1 MQTIVMLKKLPF
13 PRSMA
18 NVPVIAGGHHERMDG
33 KGYPY
38 QLTRSQMSIPV
49 RMMAIADVFEAL
61 TAADRPYKSGKMLSE
76 ALNIMVSMVNESHL
90 DRELFIL
97 FLQSGIWHDYA
108 AAYLHAEKVDSIDIT
123 ILLQRVCYQSVSL
136 PESA

>member
-1 MQTIVMLKKLPF
+1 
-13 PRSMA
+13 
-18 NVPVIAGGHHERMDG
+18 MDG

-61 TAADRPYKSGKMLSE
+61 TAADRPYKPGKMLSE
-76 ALNIMVSMVNESHL
+76 ALNIMVNMVNENHL

-97 FLQSGIWHDYA
+97 FLQSGIWRDYA
-108 AAYLHAEKVDSIDIT
+108 VTYLHAEKVDSIDIT
-123 ILLQRVCYQSVSL
+123 ILLQRVGYQVIPLSEL
-136 PESA
+136 A

>member
-1 MQTIVMLKKLPF
+1 MLKKLPF

-108 AAYLHAEKVDSIDIT
+108 AAYLHAEKSIVLIS
-123 ILLQRVCYQSVSL
+123 LFCCKESVINLSRCL
-136 PESA
+136 NRPKNID

>member
-61 TAADRPYKSGKMLSE
+61 TAADRPYKSGK
-76 ALNIMVSMVNESHL
+76 
-90 DRELFIL
+90 
-97 FLQSGIWHDYA
+97 
-108 AAYLHAEKVDSIDIT
+108 
-123 ILLQRVCYQSVSL
+123 CYQKPLISW
-136 PESA
+136 